1 MLHSGCLERHGES
14 TATPVQPATSVGAV
28 DSHTAPSGFFF
39 HDTGRSGRVEGRTR
53 RRCAV
58 PASVPYSPFI
68 CCVVRSAQLMFA
80 PLRLFSPEI
89 DVLFFFPRSRG
100 RCFSP
105 RSRRRR
111 KEPRKGKRD
120 GRSPVSDLSKW
131 IGLRLPLFPNA
142 LRGLLKL

>member
-89 DVLFFFPRSRG
+89 DVLFFSLALAG
-100 RCFSP
+100 GV
-105 RSRRRR
+105 SRRAR
-111 KEPRKGKRD
+111 GD
-120 GRSPVSDLSKW
+120 GGRSLGKERGTGD
-131 IGLRLPLFPNA
+131 RLFRISQN
-142 LRGLLKL
+142 GWV